1 MIKVILTKK
10 DDNVN
15 KVIINGHAG
24 YDDFGKDIV
33 CAAVSSTVITT
44 INILLSLDN
53 QSISYNDSRG
63 LIIEVLKNDMTTKK
77 IINVLI
83 SNLYELEKAYPKN
96 IQIKEEN
103 NEQINIQLFAHKKG
117 QSSTSN
123 GRDSAGRR
131 LGAKASD
138 GEYVT
143 AGSIIYRQRGT
154 KIHPG
159 TNVGRGTDDTL
170 FAKISGYVKYSHLG
184 KDRKQ
189 VSVYETK

>member
-15 KVIINGHAG
+15 KVIINGHAV

-103 NEQINIQLFAHKKG
+103 NE
-117 QSSTSN
+117 
-123 GRDSAGRR
+123 
-131 LGAKASD
+131 
-138 GEYVT
+138 
-143 AGSIIYRQRGT
+143 
-154 KIHPG
+154 
-159 TNVGRGTDDTL
+159 
-170 FAKISGYVKYSHLG
+170 
-184 KDRKQ
+184 
-189 VSVYETK
+189 